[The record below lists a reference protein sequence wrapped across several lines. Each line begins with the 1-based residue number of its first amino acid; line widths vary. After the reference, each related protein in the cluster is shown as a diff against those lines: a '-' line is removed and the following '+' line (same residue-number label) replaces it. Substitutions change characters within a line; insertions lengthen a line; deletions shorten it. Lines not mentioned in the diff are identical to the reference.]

1 MKDELRDNREGVKA
15 QGARLK
21 FCALSLFCFILAN
34 TVRIAIYGTL
44 AAAVAGA
51 SPPASLCAAQVQRAR
66 EVKAIPAGEVSV
78 TLDEQTFNALL
89 EAIFSLD
96 QPLAYPLSRGG
107 SSESCASEIVL
118 VREAEGVRTAVRF
131 RDGRIDAPLAFR
143 GTYSAP
149 LLGCLKFQGW
159 ADATLDLGFDRA
171 KQALV
176 ARVRVRQVQ
185 LKNVPSVFADG
196 VTGSVQDAIDAR
208 VNPIEILRA
217 EQLSARLPLT
227 KAGSRTALRL
237 RAKEV
242 RHEIAPGE
250 LRLRIV
256 YEFVRED

>member
-1 MKDELRDNREGVKA
+1 MKDEVKA
-15 QGARLK
+15 HARMRVTEGRLNL
-21 FCALSLFCFILAN
+21 FVRFPRRLALVHRAVICGTLIFISTATYPSVCILARQ
-34 TVRIAIYGTL
+34 T
-44 AAAVAGA
+44 
-51 SPPASLCAAQVQRAR
+51 QRAR

-78 TLDEQTFNALL
+78 ILNGKIFNALL

-107 SSESCASEIVL
+107 SSAGCASEIML
-118 VREAEGVRTAVRF
+118 VRAAEGVTTAVHF

-159 ADATLDLGFDRA
+159 ADATLDLSFDGV

-196 VTGSVQDAIDAR
+196 VTASVQDAINAR

-227 KAGSRTALRL
+227 KAGSNATLRL
-237 RAKEV
+237 RAREV

-256 YEFVRED
+256 YEFVREG